1 MISISYTITKTSL
14 ISVQNQYD
22 LYFRYVYL
30 IFVVSRGYKYL
41 QYKDEI
47 PFPEMKHIKNI
58 WIPGY
63 IFSLYPLFLNTL
75 ELYNLI

>member
-1 MISISYTITKTSL
+1 MSVVMKKML
-14 ISVQNQYD
+14 IVLLMVFFLVAGSA
-22 LYFRYVYL
+22 
-30 IFVVSRGYKYL
+30 GYGVWT
-41 QYKDEI
+41 YKDEI